1 MRLFERLY
9 NTEYI
14 VETWGVKNGQFSKW
28 LHLISSVGNSRNR
41 LTVTLLYATILAIL
55 KHCVDQGDL
64 ASLLQVGRFWH
75 ITLESWNGGS
85 LEERRSSRLILIMT
99 FYFLLTVKNFQQCIQ
114 FRGKLPRSVVVATFS
129 IYAHFLCIWSLREC
143 CTLTPL

>member
-1 MRLFERLY
+1 MLY
-9 NTEYI
+9 SYSSTTI
-14 VETWGVKNGQFSKW
+14 FSSAQQKW
-28 LHLISSVGNSRNR
+28 DIFDDFSTQR
-41 LTVTLLYATILAIL
+41 TLL
-55 KHCVDQGDL
+55 KGDL

-75 ITLESWNGGS
+75 IALESLGRTTVAWKQ
-85 LEERRSSRLILIMT
+85 RRLILIMT

-143 CTLTPL
+143 CTVYAAL